1 MAQQQ
6 RTAQLGMRIR
16 HALWLALTLG
26 LGLPLLSWLIHQ
38 VTLGVNFSHVPLHAL
53 LETLGLFAGL
63 LLAGLLLLRRHYSAE
78 TGDHLWVAYGL
89 LAMGIFDGW
98 HAASMP
104 GQAFVWLHSV
114 AVFTGGGLFALVW
127 LPRGRKRW
135 INQLPLAAWVAACSV
150 VVGAVAYLWP
160 ASLPEMVVAGVFTRT
175 AVLLNVLGG
184 LGFLAAAGWFVR
196 RLARNGSAEDYAFL
210 SLALL
215 FGMAAL
221 LFVTSKLWDVNWWLW
236 HGLRLVGYLIALG
249 VVCWTYQ
256 QDQVQLQQLNEH
268 LEESVSQRVAA
279 LQDSEQ
285 YLRTILSTMLDGVL
299 TIDAAGVI
307 QSLNPA
313 TEQIFGYSS
322 NELLGHNIAVLMA
335 EPDAQQR
342 DEYLHRYQRTGMA
355 NVIGVGREVQGLRK
369 DGSLFAMELTVC
381 ELHHQGRTLFL
392 GMVRDIT
399 ERRRI
404 EMMKNEFVSTVS
416 HELRTPLTSIA
427 GSLGMITGGVFG
439 PLPAPLQQM
448 IDIAHEN
455 SQRLIFMINDL
466 LDMDKLL
473 AGNIQL
479 ELQEQPLQ
487 PLLQQACAANQGYGV
502 ERRVAVRLVAAAPA
516 GLVRVDGPR
525 VLQVLA
531 NLISNA
537 IKFSPSDDCVQIEAS
552 TQGDWLRVTVTD
564 HGPGIPAAFRARI
577 FTKFAQADSSDT
589 RQRGGTGLGLA
600 ISRELIER
608 MGGRIGF
615 DSEEGAGACFYFE
628 LPWTPL

>member
-1 MAQQQ
+1 
-6 RTAQLGMRIR
+6 
-16 HALWLALTLG
+16 
-26 LGLPLLSWLIHQ
+26 
-38 VTLGVNFSHVPLHAL
+38 
-53 LETLGLFAGL
+53 
-63 LLAGLLLLRRHYSAE
+63 
-78 TGDHLWVAYGL
+78 
-89 LAMGIFDGW
+89 
-98 HAASMP
+98 
-104 GQAFVWLHSV
+104 
-114 AVFTGGGLFALVW
+114 
-127 LPRGRKRW
+127 
-135 INQLPLAAWVAACSV
+135 
-150 VVGAVAYLWP
+150 
-160 ASLPEMVVAGVFTRT
+160 
-175 AVLLNVLGG
+175 
-184 LGFLAAAGWFVR
+184 
-196 RLARNGSAEDYAFL
+196 
-210 SLALL
+210 
-215 FGMAAL
+215 
-221 LFVTSKLWDVNWWLW
+221 
-236 HGLRLVGYLIALG
+236 
-249 VVCWTYQ
+249 
-256 QDQVQLQQLNEH
+256 
-268 LEESVSQRVAA
+268 
-279 LQDSEQ
+279 
-285 YLRTILSTMLDGVL
+285 MLDGVL

-335 EPDAQQR
+335 EPDAQQH
-342 DEYLHRYQRTGMA
+342 DEYLHRYQRTGVA
-355 NVIGVGREVQGLRK
+355 NIIGVGREVQGLRK

-564 HGPGIPAAFRARI
+564 HGPGVPAAFRARI

-615 DSEEGAGACFYFE
+615 DSEEGAGARFYFE
-628 LPWTPL
+628 LPWMPL